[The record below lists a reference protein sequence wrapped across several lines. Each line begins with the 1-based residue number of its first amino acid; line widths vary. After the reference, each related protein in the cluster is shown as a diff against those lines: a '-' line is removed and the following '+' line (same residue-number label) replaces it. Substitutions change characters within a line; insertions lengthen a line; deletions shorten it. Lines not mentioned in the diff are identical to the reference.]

1 MGPASFRKI
10 ALSLPEAVEGSHMG
24 HADFRV
30 GGKIFATMGWPD
42 EEWGMVKLTRE
53 EQELRVGADPA
64 VFSPVPG
71 NWGLKGST
79 RMKLAAADEATVRSA
94 LTAAWRNTAPKRFSG
109 GKLDA

>member
-1 MGPASFRKI
+1 MTPAAFRRI

-30 GGKIFATMGWPD
+30 DGKIFATTGWPD

-53 EQELRVGADPA
+53 EQELRVGAEPTT
-64 VFSPVPG
+64 FSPVPG

-79 RMKLAAADEATVRSA
+79 RVKLATADIASVESA
-94 LTAAWRNTAPKRFSG
+94 LSAAWRGIAPKRLLG
-109 GKLDA
+109 GTLNG